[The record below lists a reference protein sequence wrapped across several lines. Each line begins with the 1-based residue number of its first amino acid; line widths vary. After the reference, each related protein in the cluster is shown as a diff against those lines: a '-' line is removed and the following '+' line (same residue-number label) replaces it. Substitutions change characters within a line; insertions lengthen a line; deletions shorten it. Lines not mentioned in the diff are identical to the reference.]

1 MLLEKHLL
9 KTNLPLK
16 YIMPSER
23 IFEIVIIGAGP
34 AGLSTALHLAR
45 IAPELAAR
53 TLILE
58 KARHPRPK
66 LCAGGL
72 TVDAEVILE
81 RLDLDVNEVPCVRA
95 ESVCLQ
101 FEGRG
106 LKLHPQKK
114 PALRVIRRDE
124 FDHWLAQ
131 KARQQGVE
139 IRENSR
145 VKGVRPMDGK
155 VIVETEAGD
164 LQARVVVGADGSNG
178 IVRGCI
184 LPEQPLQTARLLE
197 VICNPEANT
206 KHQSSSAYFDFFCVP
221 NGIAG
226 YSWDFPTQ
234 LQGKPMR
241 CWGIFDNNLLADGP
255 RPPLKSQLAEE
266 MTRCGY
272 SLKDSDLQG
281 HPIRW
286 FNPFAKFSVPGVL
299 LAGDAAGSDPLF
311 GEGISLALGYGKV
324 TARSIK
330 AAFENDDFTFQD
342 HCKRILRSSL
352 GQTLVFRTIFAN
364 VLYTFHWRWFQ
375 RLVWQFLKPLV
386 LAAGWLLVINWGKRL
401 K

>member
-1 MLLEKHLL
+1 
-9 KTNLPLK
+9 
-16 YIMPSER
+16 MPSER
-23 IFEIVIIGAGP
+23 TFDIIIVGAGP
-34 AGLSTALHLAR
+34 AGLSTALHLVK
-45 IAPELAAR
+45 IDPQLAGHM
-53 TLILE
+53 LVLE

-72 TVDAEVILE
+72 TVDAEVILK
-81 RLDLDVNEVPCVRA
+81 RLDLDVNEVPYTRVQ
-95 ESVCLQ
+95 SVYLQ

-106 LKLHPQKK
+106 LKLHPRKK

-131 KARQQGVE
+131 KARKQGVE
-139 IRENSR
+139 IRENMR
-145 VKGVRPMDGK
+145 VKAVRAMDGK

-178 IVRGCI
+178 IVRSCI
-184 LPEQPLQTARLLE
+184 LPDQPLQTARLLE
-197 VICNPEANT
+197 VICKPETNT
-206 KHQSSSAYFDFFCVP
+206 KHLSSSAYFDFFCVP

-234 LQGKPMR
+234 LQGQPMR
-241 CWGIFDNNLLADGP
+241 CWGIFDNNLLSDGP
-255 RPPLKSQLAEE
+255 RAPLKTQLAEE
-266 MTRCGY
+266 MARSGY
-272 SLKDSDLQG
+272 ALKDSELQG

-286 FNPFAKFSVPGVL
+286 FNPFAQLSVPGVL
-299 LAGDAAGSDPLF
+299 LVGDAAGGDPLF
-311 GEGISLALGYGKV
+311 GEGISLALGYGKLA
-324 TARSIK
+324 ARSIK
-330 AAFENDDFTFQD
+330 SAFEHNDFSFQD
-342 HCKRILRSSL
+342 HRKRILTSSL